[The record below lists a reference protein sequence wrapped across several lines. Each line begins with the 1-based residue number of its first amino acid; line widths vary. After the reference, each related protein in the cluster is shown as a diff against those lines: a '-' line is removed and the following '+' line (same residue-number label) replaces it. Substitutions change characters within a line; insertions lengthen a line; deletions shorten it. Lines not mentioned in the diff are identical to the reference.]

1 MARDDN
7 ERLFN
12 GSAAYQLYSD
22 FESTAAP
29 EIQHPDLPQERPRHK
44 KVRRVKVKTAVSPV
58 AVVGLLAVT
67 CMLILVVFGYV
78 QLYEA
83 SEEVSSL
90 QSELSELQERQVVL
104 QSLYEEGID
113 LDYVEDCVCPPRS
126 RPSISISPAPTRRR
140 STPRS
145 RQIFSSGFSRPLS
158 AAPADWWNTCPDAPY
173 NDTSPDEAQVTFGSN
188 RNAAWM
194 ERAGGLPTCKHSP
207 LLSPRCLQRGFS
219 AVCAG
224 RQSRPAILLFC
235 CSVRQ
240 SMV

>member
-83 SEEVSSL
+83 SEEVSYL

-113 LDYVEDCVCPPRS
+113 LDYVE
-126 RPSISISPAPTRRR
+126 
-140 STPRS
+140 
-145 RQIFSSGFSRPLS
+145 
-158 AAPADWWNTCPDAPY
+158 
-173 NDTSPDEAQVTFGSN
+173 
-188 RNAAWM
+188 
-194 ERAGGLPTCKHSP
+194 ERAAELGLRMPTKEQTVYINLAGSDQAEIYTSEQTNIFQRI
-207 LLSPRCLQRGFS
+207 LQAIERSASGLVEYLS
-219 AVCAG
+219 
-224 RQSRPAILLFC
+224 
-235 CSVRQ
+235 
-240 SMV
+240 